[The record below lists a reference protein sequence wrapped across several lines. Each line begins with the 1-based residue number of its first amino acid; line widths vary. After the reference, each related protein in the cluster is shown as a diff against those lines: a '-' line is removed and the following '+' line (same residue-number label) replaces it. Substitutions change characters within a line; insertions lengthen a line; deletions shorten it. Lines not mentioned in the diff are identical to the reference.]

1 MRRAAVAALA
11 ASVVLGACGGRAT
24 SAVPATASPS
34 GASTL
39 APSLPT
45 TAPSRAEAPSPTM
58 PTETQDL
65 DFKLTSS
72 EFAEGGSIPREFTC
86 DADDTSPPLVWTGL
100 PDGSAALAL
109 IVDDPDPAGS
119 STGSPTTSIPPS
131 AASPPGPRRQ
141 PALHPRAGTA
151 SARPATADPAR
162 RAGRIA
168 TSSGCWPSIS
178 RRPSGAAPRTPTAS
192 SPRRTGTP
200 WAKPS
205 WYSVHPLGAVEG
217 DRRQ

>member
-1 MRRAAVAALA
+1 MRRAAIAALA

-151 SARPATADPAR
+151 SARSATADPAR
-162 RAGRIA
+162 RAGRTTTSSDCSRSTLRSGCRAHPRRARCSRLRRA
-168 TSSGCWPSIS
+168 TSSA
-178 RRPSGAAPRTPTAS
+178 RPG
-192 SPRRTGTP
+192 
-200 WAKPS
+200 
-205 WYSVHPLGAVEG
+205 
-217 DRRQ
+217 